1 MASTAISAQ
10 GSSIAINTAVS
21 GEATW
26 TKIKNII
33 SFTGF
38 DGAASEIDVTDL
50 DSTAKEFRLGLQ
62 DHGKF
67 SFEMHIDRAD
77 PGQVA
82 LEAAHKSGK
91 VAKLKLSLPNGE
103 AATFSVLV
111 KSTPITGGIYAVLK
125 GSVETRVTGDIEWA

>member
-10 GSSIAINTAVS
+10 GSSIAINTAES

-26 TKIKNII
+26 TKIKNVI

-50 DSTAKEFRLGLQ
+50 DSTAKEYRLGLQ

-67 SFEMHIDRAD
+67 SFEMYIDRTDA
-77 PGQVA
+77 GQLA
-82 LEAAHKSGK
+82 LEAARKSGK
-91 VAKLKLSLPNGE
+91 VVQLKLTLPDGE
-103 AATFSVLV
+103 AATFNVLV
-111 KSTPITGGIYAVLK
+111 KSTPISGGIDAVLK
-125 GSVETRVTGDIEWA
+125 GSVETRITGDVEWA

>member
-10 GSSIAINTAVS
+10 GSSIAINTATT
-21 GEATW
+21 GEAVW

-82 LEAAHKSGK
+82 LEAAHKAGK
-91 VAKLKLSLPNGE
+91 VVQLKLTLPNDE
-103 AATFSVLV
+103 TATFNVLV
-111 KSTPITGGIYAVLK
+111 KSTPITGGIDAVLK
-125 GSVETRVTGDIEWA
+125 GSVETRVTGDIAWA

>member
-10 GSSIAINTAVS
+10 GSSIEINTAAS

-62 DHGKF
+62 DHGKI
-67 SFEMHIDRAD
+67 SFDMHIDRAD
-77 PGQVA
+77 AGQIA
-82 LEAAHKSGK
+82 LEAARKAGK
-91 VAKLKLSLPNGE
+91 VTQLTLPNGD

-111 KSTPITGGIYAVLK
+111 KSTPITGGIDAVLK
-125 GSVETRVTGDIEWA
+125 GSVETRVTGDITWA

>member
-10 GSSIAINTAVS
+10 GSSIEINTAAS

-38 DGAASEIDVTDL
+38 DGAGSEIDVTDL

-67 SFEMHIDRAD
+67 SFDMHIDRAD
-77 PGQVA
+77 AGQIA
-82 LEAAHKSGK
+82 LEGARKAGK
-91 VAKLKLSLPNGE
+91 VTQLKLTLPNGD

-111 KSTPITGGIYAVLK
+111 KSTPITGGIDAVLK
-125 GSVETRVTGDIEWA
+125 GSVETRVTGDITWA

>member
-10 GSSIAINTAVS
+10 GSSIEINTAAS
-21 GEATW
+21 GEPTW

-67 SFEMHIDRAD
+67 SFDMHIDRAD
-77 PGQVA
+77 AGQVA
-82 LEAAHKSGK
+82 LEAARKAGK
-91 VAKLKLSLPNGE
+91 VTRLKLTLPNGD

-111 KSTPITGGIYAVLK
+111 KSTPITGGIDAVLK

>member
-10 GSSIAINTAVS
+10 GSSIAINTATN
-21 GEATW
+21 GEAVW

-67 SFEMHIDRAD
+67 SFEMHIDRTDA
-77 PGQVA
+77 GQIA
-82 LEAAHKSGK
+82 LEAARKAGK
-91 VAKLKLSLPNGE
+91 VSQLKLSLPNSE
-103 AATFSVLV
+103 TATFNVLV
-111 KSTPITGGIYAVLK
+111 KSTPITGGIDAVLK